1 MMRILYGVQGTG
13 NGHITRARML
23 GPELES
29 RGIKVDYLFSGR
41 QPDQYFNME
50 LFGQY
55 RTHEGFTFVTEN
67 GEVDMRRTLLN
78 AKLGRFIKDVAN
90 LKVKEY
96 DLVISDFE
104 PITAWAAR
112 LKGVKSVG
120 IAHQYAFTHRIPG
133 REHSRFEHLAIP
145 IMTPV
150 NHAIG
155 LHWNN
160 FGKAILPPMISPISG
175 ALSVSP
181 RKVLVYLP
189 FENLSRIIEFLKP
202 WSSYDFHIFASVE
215 QAYQEGHIRVNS
227 LSREAFQQSMLSC
240 AGVLTSAGFGVC
252 SEAIQAGK
260 QLLVKPL
267 SGQFEQSANAAALER
282 LNLGKSMDH
291 LDDIALENWLKGLD
305 QTMPPHNW
313 PNTANLLAD
322 WISDGCVESLQ
333 TLSNRA
339 WAKNSCTPY
348 IEPVSTAIKG
358 TY

>member
-1 MMRILYGVQGTG
+1 MRILYGVQGTG

-23 GPELES
+23 GPALES
-29 RGIKVDYLFSGR
+29 RGIQVDYLFSGR
-41 QPDQYFNME
+41 QRDQYFNME

-55 RTHEGFTFVTEN
+55 RTREGFTFVTEN
-67 GEVDMRRTLLN
+67 GEVDMIRTLMN

-96 DLVISDFE
+96 DLVVSDFE

-155 LHWNN
+155 LHWNS
-160 FGKAILPPMISPISG
+160 FGKAILPPMISPVSG

-189 FENLSRIIEFLKP
+189 FENLNRVIEFLKP
-202 WSSYDFHIFASVE
+202 WSSYDFHIYSAVE
-215 QAYQEGHIRVNS
+215 QAYQEGHIRVNP
-227 LSREAFQQSMLSC
+227 LSREAFHQSMLSC

-260 QLLVKPL
+260 HLLVKPL
-267 SGQFEQSANAAALER
+267 NGQFEQAANAAALER
-282 LNLGKSMDH
+282 LKLGKSMDH
-291 LDDIALENWLKGLD
+291 LDDTALESWLEGLA
-305 QTMPPHNW
+305 QTKNPHNW
-313 PNTANLLAD
+313 PNTATLLAD
-322 WISDGCVESLQ
+322 WINSGCDEPLK
-333 TLSNRA
+333 TLSTRA
-339 WAKNSCTPY
+339 WSKNSNTQ
-348 IEPVSTAIKG
+348 SRNTLNTAIKG

>member
-1 MMRILYGVQGTG
+1 MRILYGVQGTG

-41 QPDQYFNME
+41 QPEHYFNME

-55 RTHEGFTFVTEN
+55 RTREGFTFVTEN
-67 GEVDMRRTLLN
+67 GEVDMKRTLLN
-78 AKLGRFIKDVAN
+78 AKLGRFIKDVTK

-96 DLVISDFE
+96 DLVVTDFE
-104 PITAWAAR
+104 PTTAWAAR

-133 REHSRFEHLAIP
+133 REQSRFEHLAIP
-145 IMTPV
+145 VMTPV

-155 LHWNN
+155 LHWNS
-160 FGKAILPPMISPISG
+160 FGKAILPPMISQLSG
-175 ALSVSP
+175 DLSVSP

-189 FENLSRIIEFLKP
+189 FENLNRVIEFLKP
-202 WSSYDFHIFASVE
+202 WYSYDFHIFAAVK
-215 QAYQEGHIRVNS
+215 QAYQEGHIRVNP

-240 AGVLTSAGFGVC
+240 AGVLTGAGFGVC

-260 QLLVKPL
+260 HLLVKPL
-267 SGQFEQSANAAALER
+267 SGQFEQAANAVALER

-291 LDDIALENWLKGLD
+291 LDDMALENWLKGLD
-305 QTMPPHNW
+305 QSRHSLTW
-313 PNTANLLAD
+313 ANTANLLAD
-322 WISDGCVESLQ
+322 WISNGCNEPLQ

-339 WAKNSCTPY
+339 WSKNSITQSMNTLCA
-348 IEPVSTAIKG
+348 AIKG
-358 TY
+358 T